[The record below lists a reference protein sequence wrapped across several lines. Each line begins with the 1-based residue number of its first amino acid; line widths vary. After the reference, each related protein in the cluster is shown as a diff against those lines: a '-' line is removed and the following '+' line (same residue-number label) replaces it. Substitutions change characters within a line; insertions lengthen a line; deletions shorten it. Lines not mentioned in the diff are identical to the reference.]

1 MERTTRT
8 LYCGY
13 IISCALLTCLLNIPF
28 PPQWREDGHSMQRV
42 NARLHVTFIS
52 SRCPFSVLFYSCCTA
67 YSIGRML
74 PHSNP

>member
-13 IISCALLTCLLNIPF
+13 IISCALLTWLLNIPF

-42 NARLHVTFIS
+42 NA
-52 SRCPFSVLFYSCCTA
+52 SRHFHFFAMSVLGAVLFVLYCVFY
-67 YSIGRML
+67 R
-74 PHSNP
+74 

>member
-28 PPQWREDGHSMQRV
+28 PSQWPEDRCSMRRV
-42 NARLHVTFIS
+42 NA
-52 SRCPFSVLFYSCCTA
+52 SRHFHFFAMSVLGAVLLVLYCVFY
-67 YSIGRML
+67 R
-74 PHSNP
+74 